1 MTDDGNEFDT
11 PAWYEAVYRVVRN
24 VPAGKVVT
32 YGQAADAVEGFAV
45 TARHVGTAM
54 RFAPKDVPWQ
64 RVIGA
69 GGRLPI
75 AKRSPELKLLQRRLL
90 QNEGVLFLQDDADR
104 VNLAECQWRSDSVDS
119 PSAQGNL
126 FDAVE

>member
-1 MTDDGNEFDT
+1 MSDDEIGFDT
-11 PAWYEAVYRVVRN
+11 PAWWEAVYKVVRS
-24 VPAGKVVT
+24 VPAGSVVT

-45 TARHVGTAM
+45 TARQAGTAL

-64 RVIGA
+64 RVVGA

-90 QNEGVLFLQDDADR
+90 EQEGVTFL
-104 VNLAECQWRSDSVDS
+104 L
-119 PSAQGNL
+119 G
-126 FDAVE
+126 